1 VDALAYIVEHYE
13 LLDDYRDYNFNYSD
27 VNAATL
33 LVQVLDI
40 CHQNRYNNDFTNTSI
55 ISSLEKIAV
64 VNEESLHEVKRVIRG
79 LISKDG
85 YYKYLNRYLIQFE
98 NKYYESHS
106 PVKSIEQVI
115 DMMNQAGMEEEK
127 NIKDEEVKPVYI
139 SYSWEK
145 NSDNIVNH
153 FCCVLDHFGI
163 TYKRDK
169 KDCHYTD
176 NIKEFMDS
184 IGNGDIIVV
193 VFSRQYML
201 SRNCMYELSKI
212 KQQENW
218 KDKVLPVVVDDSIRE
233 RTFYIELVKHWKTE
247 KESLEKDIEELK
259 AIDENSAGPLED
271 ELREANDI
279 FNFLPELK
287 RYVDWVNAES
297 LNNLSSTNFKVLI
310 DKIKGMK

>member
-1 VDALAYIVEHYE
+1 
-13 LLDDYRDYNFNYSD
+13 
-27 VNAATL
+27 
-33 LVQVLDI
+33 
-40 CHQNRYNNDFTNTSI
+40 
-55 ISSLEKIAV
+55 
-64 VNEESLHEVKRVIRG
+64 
-79 LISKDG
+79 
-85 YYKYLNRYLIQFE
+85 
-98 NKYYESHS
+98 
-106 PVKSIEQVI
+106 
-115 DMMNQAGMEEEK
+115 
-127 NIKDEEVKPVYI
+127 
-139 SYSWEK
+139 
-145 NSDNIVNH
+145 
-153 FCCVLDHFGI
+153 
-163 TYKRDK
+163 
-169 KDCHYTD
+169 
-176 NIKEFMDS
+176 MDS

-259 AIDENSAGPLED
+259 AIDENSAAPLED